1 MSNDTSQTTGFRFP
15 HTYALI
21 FFIIILA
28 ALASYLIPS
37 GEFKRIEK
45 DGRTEIVQGS
55 YSQTDA
61 GPVGIFDLFK
71 AVPEGMIQSADII
84 FYIFLIGGAF
94 GIIHQTGMI
103 NAGVNLLVQ
112 RLKTRGTLLIPVI
125 MTVFSLGGATI
136 GLSEETIIFVPVGI
150 AVARA
155 LGYDALTGMAMI
167 SLGAA
172 AGFTGGMLNPFTVG
186 IAQSIAEVPLFS
198 AFGYRLFVYF
208 LILGFA
214 IFYVMRYAKNVK
226 AHPEKGLLHGT
237 PAGMNEEI
245 AAGQQIVP
253 FHWRHGLVLL
263 IVVLGFS
270 INIFGVFRWG
280 WFLSELSAGF
290 LIIGF
295 AAGLAGGLTINET
308 FESFVDGMKQV
319 AYGALIVGFARAIVV
334 VLEDGQIIDTIIN
347 SLASA
352 IGSLPNEIGA
362 LGMYAVQVIINTFI
376 PSGSGQAATT
386 MPLMAPLADLLGFE
400 RQIAV
405 FAFQYGDGITNSIIP
420 TSGVLMA
427 ALAIAGIP
435 YDRWL
440 KFVWKLIAG
449 WLIIAAAAIV
459 IAMMIGIK

>member
-1 MSNDTSQTTGFRFP
+1 MSNDTSQKTGFRFP

-319 AYGALIVGFARAIVV
+319 VYGALIVGFARAIVV

>member
-1 MSNDTSQTTGFRFP
+1 MSNDTSQKTGFRFP

-84 FYIFLIGGAF
+84 FYTFLIGGAF

>member
-1 MSNDTSQTTGFRFP
+1 MSNDTSQKTGFRFP